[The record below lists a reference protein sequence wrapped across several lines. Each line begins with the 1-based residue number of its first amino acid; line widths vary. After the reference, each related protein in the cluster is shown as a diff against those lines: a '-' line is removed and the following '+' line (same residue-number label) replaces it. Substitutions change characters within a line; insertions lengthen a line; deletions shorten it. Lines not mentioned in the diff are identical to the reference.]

1 MPTIGL
7 ICRQSSILWDT
18 AGEIRLVCMKMA
30 NATGTQEKLYQV
42 WLDYASEENVSWKNT
57 WTFVGKYCCEV
68 EQDKSDVSIVFNTM
82 SVTGNLQ
89 SGSEM
94 EQDTMVLAPT
104 TTMSSALLL
113 SVENFSQRISLI
125 REVRYAETKENG
137 QRKLNNNNVIIKHSQ
152 GPLVLS

>member
-1 MPTIGL
+1 
-7 ICRQSSILWDT
+7 
-18 AGEIRLVCMKMA
+18 
-30 NATGTQEKLYQV
+30 
-42 WLDYASEENVSWKNT
+42 
-57 WTFVGKYCCEV
+57 
-68 EQDKSDVSIVFNTM
+68 M

-125 REVRYAETKENG
+125 REVRYAETKENS